1 MLSHVHALAG
11 EIGPRGTGT
20 PGEAAAAAG
29 YVADRI
35 SALGLPV
42 EWQTFRAVASQN
54 AFPMGIN
61 LVALLAVALYPLGG
75 ALTRWVAA
83 GLALTAAPLLWQTIR
98 TSDSPLRPLLPQVT
112 SRNVITRVEPQ
123 GELRQ
128 RVVVLAHLDTNRC
141 RMIWQSST
149 VRYLEPL
156 AYLTL
161 AMLASLG
168 LFYLVGAMLDGPW
181 WVWWVSLLPTGFLIP
196 PG

>member
-20 PGEAAAAAG
+20 PGEAAAAG

-141 RMIWQSST
+141 RTIWQSST

-168 LFYLVGAMLDGPW
+168 LFYLVGAMLDGPG